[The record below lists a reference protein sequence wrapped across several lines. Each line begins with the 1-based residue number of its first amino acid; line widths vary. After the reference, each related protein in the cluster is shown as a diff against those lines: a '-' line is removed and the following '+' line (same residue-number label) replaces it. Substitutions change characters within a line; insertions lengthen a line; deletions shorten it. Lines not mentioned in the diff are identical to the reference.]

1 MPALHA
7 DNRALRVDVF
17 AIVVRSVLYAAL
29 AVKQRAV
36 QRWRQNCPQA
46 TKVGLHGREMPFGEG
61 EDAVCLI
68 SGIGSLRVKATAGEI
83 DPSIARTRLPY
94 KSAPNLPPYAALTGT
109 FFRTAVD
116 PRLKAYPHRRCMAAN
131 AISRGQAGR
140 RLPHGWLWAALRC
153 QACETR
159 RTSCHPTLARGAG
172 HRLHDTWGRCPGA
185 ARQSVSRAR
194 FSRSFLRCFAR
205 RS

>member
-1 MPALHA
+1 M
-7 DNRALRVDVF
+7 DVL
-17 AIVVRSVLYAAL
+17 AIVVRFVLYAAVT
-29 AVKQRAV
+29 VKQRAV

-94 KSAPNLPPYAALTGT
+94 KSAPNLLPYAALTGT

-116 PRLKAYPHRRCMAAN
+116 PRSEAYPHGRCMGAS
-131 AISRGQAGR
+131 AIGRGQAGS
-140 RLPHGWLWAALRC
+140 RLPHNGLRAALRC
-153 QACETR
+153 PACGTR
-159 RTSCHPTLARGAG
+159 WTSCHVTLARGAG
-172 HRLHDTWGRCPGA
+172 HRLQDTWGRCPGA
-185 ARQSVSRAR
+185 ARQSASRAR
-194 FSRSFLRCFAR
+194 FSRSFLRCLAR